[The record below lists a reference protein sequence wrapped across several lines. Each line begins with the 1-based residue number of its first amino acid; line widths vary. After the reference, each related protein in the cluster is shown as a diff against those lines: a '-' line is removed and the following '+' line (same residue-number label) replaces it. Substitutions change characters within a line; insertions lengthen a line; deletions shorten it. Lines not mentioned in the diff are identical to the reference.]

1 MIIRKILGL
10 GKDGTLL
17 LKGPHGQEE
26 PVRDQPPPAIGT
38 AFLLLDCSE
47 SMEGE
52 KMEQARR
59 GAGEFILKSLV
70 KGYGVGLIAFDD
82 RATVLVPRS
91 RDYRDFE
98 KPLAGLTPGGT
109 TNMTQAFNL
118 ALLALM
124 NIEGPRFVVVVTD
137 GTPDTPGTA
146 LAAAQKLSLSGVQII
161 TIGTKDADIDFLSGI
176 ATARD
181 LAVVVRQSNLQI
193 GIAGT
198 AKSLPLLLPMMPE

>member
-1 MIIRKILGL
+1 MMIRKLIGL
-10 GKDGTLL
+10 GDDGRLL
-17 LKGPHGQEE
+17 LKGPDGREE
-26 PVRDQPPPAIGT
+26 PVRDQTPQALGT

-52 KMEQARR
+52 KLEQARR

-70 KGYGVGLIAFDD
+70 KGYGVGLITFDD

-91 RDYRDFE
+91 RDSRDFE
-98 KPLAGLTPGGT
+98 KPLAGLTAGGT

-118 ALLALM
+118 ATLALM
-124 NIEGPRFVVVVTD
+124 NLEGPRFVVVVTD
-137 GTPDTPGTA
+137 GTPDTPATA
-146 LAAAQKLSLSGVQII
+146 LAAAQKLTLSGVQII

-181 LAVVVRQSNLQI
+181 LAVVVRQNNLQL

-198 AKSLPLLLPMMPE
+198 AKSLPLLPE